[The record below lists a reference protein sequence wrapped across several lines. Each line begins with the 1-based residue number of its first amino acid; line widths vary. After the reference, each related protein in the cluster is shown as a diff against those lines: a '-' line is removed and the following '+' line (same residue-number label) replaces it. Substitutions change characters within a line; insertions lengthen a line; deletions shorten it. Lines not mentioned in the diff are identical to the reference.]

1 MLQSCFTTQPPG
13 LSALPRGRGLI
24 LHHVY
29 KEKWALKWGTGWHRW
44 VEVLME
50 SFWGEERLEPVLSM
64 PRLSR
69 QRRGDHQRQIGYTE
83 AVLPPSGSPNSPSP
97 WQKCSSTFPQVQW
110 RLYRNWGEGPSVSL
124 QDNSDSSSLGLGTES
139 ASFRTQ
145 SSLCRA
151 WGLCRAP
158 VEYESPVRTER
169 MIFLGRSGK
178 TSAPGS
184 QAVTPASVIL
194 PTLGDHEEKAN

>member
-1 MLQSCFTTQPPG
+1 MLLSCFTTRPPG

-83 AVLPPSGSPNSPSP
+83 AALHHPAPPTAHHLGRNAAALFH
-97 WQKCSSTFPQVQW
+97 KC
-110 RLYRNWGEGPSVSL
+110 NGCCIGMGGGPSVSL

-145 SSLCRA
+145 RSLCRA
-151 WGLCRAP
+151 WDLCRAP

-169 MIFLGRSGK
+169 MIFLGRSDK